1 MTFPKNQKVIEAVK
15 SATVAIGL
23 QDLETGLVG
32 ISGSGFIFDPRGY
45 VMTAAHVLNDCI
57 KIEKTLQQKGK
68 KIETVA
74 VYTITS
80 DTFNKVMPVILHGR
94 ALPSRD
100 PGLPEFPTPEKNDIA
115 LAQMKKSD
123 GQYFPF
129 LRIKKP
135 GKIKISDEIAVC
147 GFPRGG
153 HSLSTIT
160 TNLTGIRLSPPVQFG
175 HVASLLPFDNAE
187 FPYAIQ
193 TDIMGTSGSSGSPIF
208 DPNTGEVVGIAQ
220 NVIPSITEVKIPED
234 LQSKLNN
241 HEKFVGSTTVGLIWG
256 DLNTRFYSIPGLT
269 KDGFE
274 KIHLKKMKNTL
285 TNFTRPIGPEI
296 FPPGTKNEKKANDEK
311 PKDMIDS

>member
-1 MTFPKNQKVIEAVK
+1 MTFPKNQKIIEAVK

-57 KIEKTLQQKGK
+57 KIEKALQKKGK

-74 VYTITS
+74 IYTITS
-80 DTFNKVMPVILHGR
+80 DTFNKVIPVILHGR

-129 LRIKKP
+129 LKIKKP
-135 GKIKISDEIAVC
+135 GKINISDEIAVC
-147 GFPRGG
+147 GFPRGN

-160 TNLTGIRLSPPVQFG
+160 TDQTGIRLSPPVQFG
-175 HVASLLPFDNAE
+175 YVASLLPFDNAE

-208 DPNTGEVVGIAQ
+208 DPDTGEVIGIAQ
-220 NVIPSITEVKIPED
+220 NVIPSLTEIKIPED
-234 LQSKLNN
+234 LQPKLNN
-241 HEKFVGSTTVGLIWG
+241 YEKFFGSSTVGLIWG
-256 DLNTRFYSIPGLT
+256 DLNTRFYSTPNLT

-285 TNFTRPIGPEI
+285 TNFTHPIGPEI
-296 FPPGTKNEKKANDEK
+296 SPSGTKNEKKDND
-311 PKDMIDS
+311 

>member
-1 MTFPKNQKVIEAVK
+1 MTFPKNQKIMETVK
-15 SATVAIGL
+15 SAIVAIGL

-57 KIEKTLQQKGK
+57 KIEKTLQEKGK
-68 KIETVA
+68 KVETVA
-74 VYTITS
+74 IYTITS
-80 DTFNKVMPVILHGR
+80 DTFNKVVPVILHGR

-123 GQYFPF
+123 DQYFPF
-129 LRIKKP
+129 LKIKKP
-135 GKIKISDEIAVC
+135 EKINISDEISIC
-147 GFPRGG
+147 GFPRGN

-160 TNLTGIRLSPPVQFG
+160 TDQTGIRLSPPVQFG

-193 TDIMGTSGSSGSPIF
+193 TDIMGTSGSSGSLIF
-208 DPNTGEVVGIAQ
+208 DPDTGEVIGIAQ
-220 NVIPSITEVKIPED
+220 NVIPSLTEIKIPED

-241 HEKFVGSTTVGLIWG
+241 HEKFSGSSTVGLIWG
-256 DLNTRFYSIPGLT
+256 DLNTRFYSTLELT

-274 KIHLKKMKNTL
+274 KIHLKKMRNTL

-296 FPPGTKNEKKANDEK
+296 SPSGVKNEKKDNAEK
-311 PKDMIDS
+311 SKDNTDS